1 MFFSFFCDRVC
12 KTKNR
17 QEKLKSF
24 TSATGCAPLVIW
36 EFERILTQKILYNK
50 NMSKKTRLVFAVLI
64 LLISLSMLVW
74 ASLPAFVERR
84 VLPIPPGDLQLP
96 TPSAMIFERAV

>member
-1 MFFSFFCDRVC
+1 
-12 KTKNR
+12 
-17 QEKLKSF
+17 
-24 TSATGCAPLVIW
+24 
-36 EFERILTQKILYNK
+36 
-50 NMSKKTRLVFAVLI
+50 MSKKTRLVFAVLI